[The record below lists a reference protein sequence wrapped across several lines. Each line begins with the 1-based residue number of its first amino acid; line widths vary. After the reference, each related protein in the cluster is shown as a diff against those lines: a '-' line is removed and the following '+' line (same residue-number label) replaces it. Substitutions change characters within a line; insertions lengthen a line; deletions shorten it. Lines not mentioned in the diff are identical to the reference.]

1 MIYNKIKCKKF
12 FITATDT
19 DVGKTVVS
27 LLLMKFLFQK
37 KFNPFYIKPVQTGCI
52 NPNDEY
58 SDANFV
64 YKNLKQFNIKNPSD
78 SVIYCFNE
86 PKAPYFAALNKNQT
100 IDINKLK
107 KVIEAKEKLYD
118 CLVIEGAGGLLVP
131 ITKNFLIIDLIN
143 TINAEPILVSRAGL
157 GTINHTLLSI
167 EALRNRNLEPEMVIF
182 TDSNNEKTNEK
193 MIKENIE
200 AIQNISNIKNYAF
213 LQKIDNFFKLDIDAY
228 NIFEKYF
235 SSSN

>member
-1 MIYNKIKCKKF
+1 MIYNKIKSKNF

-27 LLLMKFLFQK
+27 LLLMQFLFQK
-37 KFNPFYIKPVQTGCI
+37 KYNPFYIKPIQTGCI
-52 NPNDEY
+52 NPNDVY
-58 SDANFV
+58 SDASFV
-64 YKNLKQFNIKNPSD
+64 YKNLKQFNSKNPSD

-107 KVIEAKEKLYD
+107 RAIKDKEQKYD

-131 ITKNFLIIDLIN
+131 ITKKFLIIDLIDA
-143 TINAEPILVSRAGL
+143 INAVPILVSRAGL

-182 TDSNNEKTNEK
+182 TDSNNEKTNES

-200 AIQNISNIKNYAF
+200 AVLNISNIKNYAF
-213 LQKIDNFFKLDIDAY
+213 LKKIDNFLKFDFDAY
-228 NIFEKYF
+228 NIFEKHF
-235 SSSN
+235 SFSD